1 MAECVDFVVLG
12 SGIAGLTFARKVSRL
27 GDVLVLTKKSP
38 SDSNTNWAQGGIA
51 GVLSDDDSPESH
63 ISDTKIAGAGLCHPD
78 AVRTLVAEG
87 PSRIRE
93 LLDLGARFDRDLS
106 QTGSPLALTRE
117 GGHSHR
123 RIVHSRD
130 TTGREVE
137 RALLAQ
143 IGECPH
149 VVIRENHMGIDLA
162 RADHGRGDV
171 VGVHV
176 LDTTTGR
183 IETVLARRGVFLA
196 TGGCGHV
203 YAQSTN
209 PEIATGDG
217 LAMAFRAG
225 AEVANLEFVQFHP
238 TTLYHPMAGSF
249 LISEAVRGEG
259 GVLCDRDGIPFMD
272 RYDSR
277 GNLAP
282 RDIVARAIDTE
293 MQRQNV
299 ECMFLD
305 VRHLGGA
312 KIAAHFP
319 HIYSRCLSFGIDMAT
334 ELVPVVPAAHYQCGG
349 VRTDLEGRTSLGGLW
364 AAGEVACTGVNGA
377 NRLASNSL
385 LEAMVFSHRAAEAVA
400 QDQSTR
406 DPSGIAPFEPYRGTV
421 KAIHTD
427 AIRAR
432 IQNTMSKFVGIYR
445 SAERLTKAAAALD
458 VLGAEVDNL
467 YATCRPTE
475 ELLELRNLAT
485 TSRLIVACARQRR
498 ESRGLHA
505 IEEWP
510 EPDTNCLRDT
520 VLVRESTNHIRVV
533 ESPLING

>member
-12 SGIAGLTFARKVSRL
+12 SGIAGLTFARKVSHL

-51 GVLSDDDSPESH
+51 GVLSEDDSPESH
-63 ISDTKIAGAGLCHPD
+63 ISDTKVAGAGLCHPD
-78 AVRTLVAEG
+78 AVRTLVDEG

-93 LLDLGARFDRDLS
+93 LLDLGARFDRDS
-106 QTGSPLALTRE
+106 SEAGSPLALTRE

-176 LDTTTGR
+176 LETTTGR

-259 GVLCDRDGIPFMD
+259 GILCDRDGNPFMD

-305 VRHLGGA
+305 VRRLGAA

-349 VRTDLEGRTSLGGLW
+349 VRTDLDGRTSLGGLW

-400 QDQSTR
+400 QDPSTR

-510 EPDTNCLRDT
+510 QPDTNCLRDT
-520 VLVRESTNHIRVV
+520 VLVRESTNRIRVV

>member
-162 RADHGRGDV
+162 RAYHGRGDF